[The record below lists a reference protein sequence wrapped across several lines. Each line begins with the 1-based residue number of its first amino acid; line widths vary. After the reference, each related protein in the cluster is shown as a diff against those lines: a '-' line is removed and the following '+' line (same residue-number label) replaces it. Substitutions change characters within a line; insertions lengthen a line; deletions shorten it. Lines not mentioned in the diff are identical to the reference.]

1 MSHGHE
7 AGPYIRTR
15 HSSALVTYVT
25 PSYKTEVTMMK
36 DLRSLVA
43 ASLVFAGLVAMGIL
57 ATWYTHS

>member
-25 PSYKTEVTMMK
+25 ASYTTEVTMMK

-43 ASLVFAGLVAMGIL
+43 ASLVFAGLVAMGIV